1 MPFVPIRLDDVQEGE
16 AVKEGE
22 YEVQIVKAELG
33 ESKKGNSMVTV
44 MLRVLGEAAA
54 NPINHWLVPPK
65 ASDPED
71 QQRFRKLDIARFCHA
86 FGIPTEGGGFDT
98 DDFAGRT
105 AYVTVTA
112 EENKDD
118 GKVYN
123 RLRLPRLPKDAIGE

>member
-16 AVKEGE
+16 NVKEGE

-44 MLRVLGEAAA
+44 MLRIIGEANA

-65 ASDPED
+65 SGDPED
-71 QQRFRKLDIARFCHA
+71 QQRFRKLDIKRFCAA
-86 FGIPTEGGGFDT
+86 FDIPHEDGGFDT
-98 DDFAGRT
+98 DDFPGKT
-105 AYVTVTA
+105 AFVTVTA

-123 RLRLPRLPKDAIGE
+123 RLRLPRLPKE